1 MLPPKNERVSREDE
15 KISSDERVTISQD
28 AEEQDHSL
36 EPSYIYE
43 LEVLRAMLGQEDRQ
57 GTSAGVGRGRR
68 NATKA

>member
-1 MLPPKNERVSREDE
+1 MMNGSPYLRMLKN
-15 KISSDERVTISQD
+15 KIIP
-28 AEEQDHSL
+28 L

-68 NATKA
+68 NATKT